1 MIVKFS
7 VIGATVVPPKKEAI
21 VEEFGGMRY
30 GLELGLKGDTQQLGG
45 LEIGAQ
51 LKGVLDEYCLGT
63 GPGLIDGVN
72 MEGVKVDLED
82 VVIYVELDD
91 GTSGVMVN
99 KIGDLN
105 KKNVRKWKR
114 AARAWSKHQILGKA
128 LSPLQM
134 MLVVSNKINKVSRRN
149 SLSSGQRFPISRS
162 NSLSSPKAGVKI
174 LSQQGSLGVVGHG
187 VV

>member
-51 LKGVLDEYCLGT
+51 LKGVLDT